1 MSGYEVRIGGE
12 VVQGP
17 SDWRL
22 EWIERES
29 GRARLVGPDRSV
41 LVVVEGHGSE
51 WIVTLA
57 GRRIPATVRSWRER
71 QLADAE
77 GAAAAD
83 SGPVL
88 VKATLPGLVVAVR
101 VEPGEE
107 VAAGDSLVTVEA
119 MKMQNEV
126 RAPRAGRILEVAV
139 KAGQTVTTGATLLRL
154 E

>member
-12 VVQGP
+12 VVEVP

-71 QLADAE
+71 QLADSE

-101 VEPGEE
+101 VAPGEE